1 MKIFKNITE
10 LLTAFRQGDVTA
22 GRTSSV
28 CNNYST
34 DFKNQ
39 PKYYFIDDIY
49 FENGKATHFINRTL
63 KIEIILCDHDG
74 SCHINNINNDW
85 TIVLVRD
92 NTYVREYIRT
102 HTRNTILFNL
112 AVRFCLTNSY
122 INDFINIK
130 NSIKNVRSNAYN
142 LLWRYYEL
150 RKNYQDARKYLNNK
164 CKKARVSVID
174 TYADNIEFAI
184 ACWKGWREYWTYY
197 KYNGSIAYADLSLR
211 LSKDEILTLIRKT
224 FYYNSVRL
232 WHHTSGYMLY
242 AFFMKYYD
250 NLAYLKND
258 IEDLTNYIKGANLT
272 GYQQWYG
279 REIEYIAKIIKK
291 YGLPI

>member
-1 MKIFKNITE
+1 MKRFKNITE
-10 LLTAFRQGDVTA
+10 LLKAFRQGDVIA

-28 CNNYST
+28 CSNYST
-34 DFKNQ
+34 DFKKQ

-74 SCHINNINNDW
+74 SCHINNIKDDW
-85 TIVLVRD
+85 SIIFVSD
-92 NTYVREYIRT
+92 QTYIREYIRT
-102 HTRNTILFNL
+102 HMKNNATFNI

-130 NSIKNVRSNAYN
+130 NSIKNVRCNAYH
-142 LLWRYYEL
+142 LLRRYYEL
-150 RKNYQDARKYLNNK
+150 RKNYQDARKYLNKK
-164 CKKARVSVID
+164 CKKADVPALD
-174 TYADNIEFAI
+174 TYADTEFAI
-184 ACWKGWREYWTYY
+184 SNWKGWRRYWTYY

-224 FYYNSVRL
+224 FYYNPVRL
-232 WHHTSGYMLY
+232 SHHTSGYMPY
-242 AFFMKYYD
+242 KFFMNFYG
-250 NLAYLKND
+250 NLAHLKHA
-258 IEDLTNYIKGANLT
+258 IEDLSNYVKGANLT

-279 REIEYIAKIIKK
+279 KQIEYIAKIIKK

>member
-1 MKIFKNITE
+1 MKRFKNITE
-10 LLTAFRQGDVTA
+10 LLKAFRQGDVTA

-28 CNNYST
+28 CSNYST
-34 DFKNQ
+34 DFKKQ

-63 KIEIILCDHDG
+63 KTEIILCNHDG
-74 SCHINNINNDW
+74 SCHINNISNDW
-85 TIVLVRD
+85 TIILVRD
-92 NTYVREYIRT
+92 HDYIREYIRT
-102 HTRNTILFNL
+102 HTRNAITFNM

-130 NSIKNVRSNAYN
+130 NSIKNVRCNAYH
-142 LLWRYYEL
+142 LLWRYYDL
-150 RKNYQDARKYLNNK
+150 RKNYQDARKYLNKK
-164 CKKARVSVID
+164 CKKANVSAID
-174 TYADNIEFAI
+174 TYADREFAV
-184 ACWKGWREYWTYY
+184 ACWRGWREYWNYY
-197 KYNGSIAYADLSLR
+197 NYNGSIAYADLSLR

-232 WHHTSGYMLY
+232 SHHTSKYMPY
-242 AFFMKYYD
+242 DRFMEYYN
-250 NLAYLKND
+250 NLAYLKSS
-258 IEDLTNYIKGANLT
+258 IENLNKSIKVLNLT

>member
-1 MKIFKNITE
+1 MKRFKNITE
-10 LLTAFRQGDVTA
+10 LLKAFRQGDVIA

-28 CNNYST
+28 CSNYST
-34 DFKNQ
+34 DFKKQ

-74 SCHINNINNDW
+74 SCHINNIKDDW
-85 TIVLVRD
+85 SIIFVSD
-92 NTYVREYIRT
+92 QTYIREYIRT
-102 HTRNTILFNL
+102 HTKNNATFNL

-130 NSIKNVRSNAYN
+130 NSIKHVRSNAYN
-142 LLWRYYEL
+142 LLCRYYTI
-150 RKNYQDARKYLNNK
+150 RKDYQDSRKLLNKK
-164 CKKARVSVID
+164 CKKYNVANLD
-174 TYADNIEFAI
+174 TYADNEFAI
-184 ACWKGWREYWTYY
+184 SYWRGWKEYWTYY

-224 FYYNSVRL
+224 FYYNQFRL
-232 WHHTSGYMLY
+232 SHHTSGYMPY
-242 AFFMKYYD
+242 KFFMQFYG
-250 NLAYLKND
+250 NLAHLKHA
-258 IEDLTNYIKGANLT
+258 IEDLANYIKGANLT